1 MSIAG
6 IVPRPCGNFD
16 SCPLAVSALKQ
27 RGYSILHPERIV
39 GNPEVMAEVALGPDK
54 RRYRRSALPA
64 SGAVGIPKGLI
75 RSHRSS

>member
-16 SCPLAVSALKQ
+16 SCPFAVSALKQ

-39 GNPEVMAEVALGPDK
+39 GNPEVMAEVALGPGK
-54 RRYRRSALPA
+54 RIIKGRSF
-64 SGAVGIPKGLI
+64 GVGSD
-75 RSHRSS
+75 RSHHHLQQGAPS